1 MTTRQQ
7 YVLDIAEKAFRDRE
21 RVCEHG
27 KLPACY
33 HCQTFRNRVLSE
45 EWLPAMIALVYELA
59 DKVPV
64 LD

>member
-33 HCQTFRNRVLSE
+33 SCQAYRARILAE
-45 EWLPAMIALVYELA
+45 EHLPAMIALVYELA